1 MAASLIAP
9 IMIAIAY
16 GAALSPLVGAG
27 IGAAGLALIC
37 FIIWRTSPVVAIDDC
52 VFRVGSAHLPKRN
65 VGNVQ
70 VITRQESDELL
81 RNDGRYFTAL
91 RGSSPQVL
99 LINVDDLDDPHVGWL
114 ITLRHAAPFAL
125 ALSQK

>member
-1 MAASLIAP
+1 MAASLITP

-27 IGAAGLALIC
+27 IGMVGLALIC
-37 FIIWRTSPVVAIDDC
+37 FIIWRTSPVVAVGDRT
-52 VFRVGSAHLPKRN
+52 FRVGSAHLPRRN
-65 VGNVQ
+65 VGDVH

-81 RNDGRYFTAL
+81 RKDGRYFTAL
-91 RGSSPQVL
+91 RGSSPHVL
-99 LINVDDLDDPHVGWL
+99 VIDVNDLDDPHVGWL
-114 ITLRHAAPFAL
+114 ISLRRAAPFAL